1 MSARVAIVHDW
12 LTGMRGGEKCL
23 EAMCELFPDATLFTL
38 IYRRG
43 HLSPA
48 IERMR
53 IRTSWIQRIP
63 GWGRI
68 YRHLLPLYPAAVESF
83 DLTGYDLVL
92 SSSHCVAKGAR
103 AAPGATHLCYC
114 YTPLRYAWDQ
124 YDHYFGPGRLAWW
137 NRRLIP
143 RLIGRMR
150 AWDVATAGRPHRYA
164 AISRHVAGRI
174 RAYYGR
180 EADVI
185 YPPVDLS
192 AFTAGSGGGGYYL
205 MVNAFAP
212 YKRVDIAVEA
222 FNRLGRE
229 LRIVGSGQDEARL
242 RALAGPNVKFLG
254 WIGQEAL
261 REAYAGCRAFV
272 FTAEEDFGI
281 TPVEAQASG
290 RPVIALGRGGAL
302 ETVVPHPGFPGAG
315 DTAPPA
321 PVGAPTGVLFP
332 EQSPD
337 ALIEAVRFFEGH
349 ERDFDPA
356 AARAS
361 VERFDRPRY
370 LAEFK
375 AWVERNRGA
384 GRESG

>member
-1 MSARVAIVHDW
+1 MSPRVALVHDW

-23 EAMCELFPDATLFTL
+23 EAMCELFPEATLFTL
-38 IYRRG
+38 LHRPG
-43 HLSPA
+43 HLSPP
-48 IERMR
+48 IERME
-53 IRTSWIQRIP
+53 IRTSWIQRLP
-63 GWGRI
+63 GWRRI

-83 DLTGYDLVL
+83 DLSGYDLVI

-103 AAPGATHLCYC
+103 AAAGATHLCYC
-114 YTPLRYAWDQ
+114 YTPMRYAWDQ
-124 YDHYFGPGRLAWW
+124 YQHYFGPERLSWW
-137 NRRLIP
+137 NRALIP
-143 RLIGRMR
+143 PLIGRMR

-180 EADVI
+180 EADVL

-192 AFTAGSGGGGYYL
+192 AFAPGGGGGDYYL

-212 YKRVDIAVEA
+212 YKRVDLAVEA

-229 LRIVGSGQDEARL
+229 LRIVGNGQDEARL
-242 RALAGPNVKFLG
+242 RALARPNVRFLG
-254 WIGQEAL
+254 WIGPDEL
-261 REAYAGCRAFV
+261 RAAYAGCRALV

-281 TPVEAQASG
+281 TPVEAQACG

-302 ETVVPHPGFPGAG
+302 ETVVPHPGFAGAAAAPGS
-315 DTAPPA
+315 
-321 PVGAPTGVLFP
+321 GAPTGVLFP
-332 EQSPD
+332 EQRVES
-337 ALIEAVRFFEGH
+337 LLEAVRFFEAH

-356 AARAS
+356 AVRAA

-370 LAEFK
+370 LAQFRD
-375 AWVERNRGA
+375 WVERNADA
-384 GRESG
+384 GRR